1 MTHGARRH
9 TISAPSGCGLIRT
22 RRLNAAITATAWFT
36 LISTTALGAELDE
49 CFAKAAHRY
58 GIAVEL
64 LHAIAAQESR
74 FDPLVVGRNADG
86 SRDIGVMQINTW
98 WLPRLAKYGIGEGHL
113 REPCTNVHVGAWIL
127 AGNIARYGYTWD
139 AVGAY
144 NAGTA
149 TTKEAGRQRENYA
162 RKVATQLVL
171 HSRSG
176 GLRHAAGEH
185 R

>member
-1 MTHGARRH
+1 MGPGDTIHRPHGTR
-9 TISAPSGCGLIRT
+9 PYRT
-22 RRLNAAITATAWFT
+22 RRLNAAITATAWLT
-36 LISTTALGAELDE
+36 LISATALGAELEE
-49 CFAKAAHRY
+49 CFAEAAHRY

-98 WLPRLAKYGIGEGHL
+98 WLPRLGKYGIGEDHL

-127 AGNIARYGYTWD
+127 ASNITRYGYTWD

-149 TTKEAGRQRENYA
+149 TTKEAGRRRENYA
-162 RKVATQLVL
+162 RKVAAQLVL
-171 HSRSG
+171 DSRSG
-176 GLRHAAGEH
+176 GLRYAAGEH

>member
-1 MTHGARRH
+1 MEPGD
-9 TISAPSGCGLIRT
+9 TIHRPLGTRPHRT
-22 RRLNAAITATAWFT
+22 RRLNAAITATAWLT
-36 LISTTALGAELDE
+36 LMSTTALGAELDK
-49 CFAKAAHRY
+49 CFADAAHRY

-74 FDPLVVGRNADG
+74 FDPSAVGHNADG

-98 WLPRLAKYGIGEGHL
+98 WLPRLAEYGIGEDHL

-144 NAGTA
+144 NAGTGS
-149 TTKEAGRQRENYA
+149 TKEAGRRRENYA
-162 RKVATQLVL
+162 RMVASQLVL

>member
-1 MTHGARRH
+1 MEPGD
-9 TISAPSGCGLIRT
+9 TITAPSGRGLIRT
-22 RRLNAAITATAWFT
+22 RRLNAAITATAWLT
-36 LISTTALGAELDE
+36 LMSTTALGAELDK
-49 CFAKAAHRY
+49 CFEDAAHRY
-58 GIAVEL
+58 GIAAEL

-74 FDPLVVGRNADG
+74 FEPTAVGHNADG

-127 AGNIARYGYTWD
+127 AGNITRYGYTWD

-149 TTKEAGRQRENYA
+149 TTKEAGRRRENYA
-162 RKVATQLVL
+162 RKVAYQLAL
-171 HSRSG
+171 DSRSD
-176 GLRHAAGEH
+176 GLRHAATEH